1 MGRRLLP
8 LLADVI
14 AAAAFVAVLLLLAWW
29 LGQG

>member
-14 AAAAFVAVLLLLAWW
+14 AAAFVAVLGLLAWL